1 MKRYLVALIVVLIAT
16 VGFFAK
22 TLSDTRGDLKTS
34 QKALQ
39 EVTANY
45 EYTKQQRE
53 DLQTAIQQ
61 TAQFYIKELQ
71 DNELRANDIISE
83 HIANAKR
90 LSVKLAATANG
101 SPTDSN
107 CIGLSLD
114 GRAELHRETAESL
127 VGITLDADAKVRALQ
142 DVIKQLTNKGE

>member
-1 MKRYLVALIVVLIAT
+1 MKRYLVALIVVLMAT

-39 EVTANY
+39 EVTDNY

-107 CIGLSLD
+107 CIGLSSN

-142 DVIKQLTNKGE
+142 DVIKQLTNKGD

>member
-1 MKRYLVALIVVLIAT
+1 MKRYLIALIVVLMAT

-107 CIGLSLD
+107 CIGLSSN

-142 DVIKQLTNKGE
+142 DVIKQLTNKGD